1 VFLGT
6 LHAAT
11 VAFSTAAIR
20 RGDKPGNGGT
30 RPGSVRHHSFL
41 VCCSRAT
48 LLPSRIAFRIL
59 EDSGRL
65 EGVQALFVPAIFHP
79 SILGT
84 VCKAEILRV
93 KQ

>member
-1 VFLGT
+1 MQLQWS
-6 LHAAT
+6 
-11 VAFSTAAIR
+11 STAAIR
-20 RGDKPGNGGT
+20 RVISRGRGGPGLALFVITHFSCVT
-30 RPGSVRHHSFL
+30 RGL
-41 VCCSRAT
+41 T
-48 LLPSRIAFRIL
+48 MPSRIAFRIP
-59 EDSGRL
+59 EDSRRL